1 LDPLLPGEE
10 EEEREPCWT
19 LLVVPD
25 HGGGQV
31 KQLQVRQ
38 VTLKRWGFG
47 IATLLGTMTCLAIGS
62 VVMLPRSLQYGEIRA
77 ENLELKARLRE
88 VESVLDEVD
97 RTLRRIRLY
106 DAQLR
111 EVTESDL
118 LPGFGPISDDEAE
131 FLELDEDEPD
141 LPWPGEDGAPMEEIG
156 QEEDASQPL
165 GDWASNVQQRAELLQ
180 RLLEDVEPRLGSL
193 AEEMEDLFSLQ
204 SAFPQL
210 WPVEGQL
217 TSGFGTRR
225 SPISRLRKFHKGI
238 DISAPRGARVFA
250 TSPGVVVLSQYAS
263 GYGRLVALDHGYGI
277 VTRYAHNTSLLVRVG
292 DWVEVGEVIA
302 TVGSTGQSTGPH
314 LHFELLIDGQ
324 PVDPLDYL
332 PR

>member
-1 LDPLLPGEE
+1 MDPLIPGEE
-10 EEEREPCWT
+10 EEREQCWT

-31 KQLQVRQ
+31 KQLQVRHT
-38 VTLKRWGFG
+38 TLLRWGLG
-47 IATLLGTMTCLAIGS
+47 IATLLGVMTCLAIGS
-62 VVMLPRSLQYGEIRA
+62 VIMLPRSMQYGEIRA

-118 LPGFGPISDDEAE
+118 LPGFGPISDAEAD

-141 LPWPGEDGAPMEEIG
+141 LPWPGEDGSPMEEIG
-156 QEEDASQPL
+156 LDKEEPRPFAS
-165 GDWASNVQQRAELLQ
+165 WASDVQRRAELLQ

-277 VTRYAHNTSLLVRVG
+277 MSRYAHNTSLLVRVG